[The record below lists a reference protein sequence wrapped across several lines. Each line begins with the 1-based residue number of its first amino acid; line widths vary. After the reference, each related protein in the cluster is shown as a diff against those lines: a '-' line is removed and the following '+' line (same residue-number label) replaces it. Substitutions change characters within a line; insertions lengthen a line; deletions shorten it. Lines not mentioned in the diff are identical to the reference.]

1 MCVFCG
7 VTQGNV
13 AHRKENGMFREMKVS
28 GLTVDPLSNTPIVLL
43 KDLEEKE
50 TVPIWIGFFEA
61 SAIGAQLE
69 KVKLSR
75 PMTHDLIKNLLDTL
89 GVTVAKIEVNDL
101 RENTFYAII
110 HLDMDGTHFAIAAR
124 PSDAIALALRTNAAI
139 YVHEEVIA
147 KSRKIDL
154 RQQQEGEGALD
165 DLLEGLSPKDFGKY
179 KM

>member
-1 MCVFCG
+1 
-7 VTQGNV
+7 
-13 AHRKENGMFREMKVS
+13 MFREMKVS
-28 GLTVDPLSNTPIVLL
+28 GLTVDPFTNTPIVLL
-43 KDLEEKE
+43 KDVEEKE

-69 KVKLSR
+69 KVQLSR

-89 GVTVAKIEVNDL
+89 GVAVTKIEVNDL

-110 HLDMDGTHFAIAAR
+110 HLDMDGTHFAIDAR

>member
-1 MCVFCG
+1 MD
-7 VTQGNV
+7 
-13 AHRKENGMFREMKVS
+13 RKDYGMFREMKVS
-28 GLTVDPLSNTPIVLL
+28 GLTVDPFTNTPIVLL
-43 KDLEEKE
+43 KDVEEKE

-69 KVKLSR
+69 KVQLSR
-75 PMTHDLIKNLLDTL
+75 PMTHDLMKNLLETL
-89 GVTVAKIEVNDL
+89 GVTVTKIEVNDL

-110 HLDMDGTHFAIAAR
+110 HLDMDGTHFAIDAR

-139 YVHEEVIA
+139 YVHEEVIT